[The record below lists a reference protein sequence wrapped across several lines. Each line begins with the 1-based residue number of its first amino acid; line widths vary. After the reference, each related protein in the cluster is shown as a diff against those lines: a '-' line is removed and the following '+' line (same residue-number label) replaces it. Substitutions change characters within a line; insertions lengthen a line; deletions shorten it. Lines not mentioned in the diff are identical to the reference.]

1 MDAPDALADPT
12 FYARAMGIVTS
23 DDTEGLLRLLR
34 ARVDVLHAQ
43 ALARRPACRAML
55 AGRRS
60 GIARRLDG
68 LRREIAL
75 IETLAA
81 APRGDGGHAR

>member
-1 MDAPDALADPT
+1 MHAPDVPADPA
-12 FYARAMGIVTS
+12 FYARAAGVVTS
-23 DDTEGLLRLLR
+23 DDTAGLIGLLR
-34 ARVDVLHAQ
+34 ARVDALHDA

-81 APRGDGGHAR
+81 APTGDGGHAR